1 MLRQYWLSLS
11 LAVAAAAHVA
21 TATPAAAQTKLPTA
35 KAAND
40 FALMM
45 ADYGNKLGLFKKQ
58 GLDVEVTLITQAKMV
73 QAVVA
78 GSIDVALASG
88 ATLAFATKGAPLKGV
103 AVISGPPSILV
114 LIVRTDSPI
123 KRIDELRNRTVAV
136 SNIGSL
142 TDWAVS
148 QIALHQNWALS
159 DIKRVSVGN
168 TPARVAVVKTG
179 AADAAVIDIAAA
191 LDLQERGE
199 ARILVRFGELI
210 SKFQNQVVYASD
222 KTIATKPDAIR
233 GFLRAWLATL
243 DYAKTHKAET
253 VAFAQQTLGVRPS
266 VADKVY
272 DELMRSNFFSYTG
285 RFDQEALKRM
295 SKSFVELKLL
305 DHEVDLS
312 QYVTEKFLPAPA
324 H

>member
-1 MLRQYWLSLS
+1 M
-11 LAVAAAAHVA
+11 
-21 TATPAAAQTKLPTA
+21 
-35 KAAND
+35 
-40 FALMM
+40 
-45 ADYGNKLGLFKKQ
+45 
-58 GLDVEVTLITQAKMV
+58 
-73 QAVVA
+73 
-78 GSIDVALASG
+78 
-88 ATLAFATKGAPLKGV
+88 
-103 AVISGPPSILV
+103 
-114 LIVRTDSPI
+114 
-123 KRIDELRNRTVAV
+123 
-136 SNIGSL
+136 
-142 TDWAVS
+142 
-148 QIALHQNWALS
+148 S

-210 SKFQNQVVYASD
+210 DKFQNQVVYASD
-222 KTIATKPDAIR
+222 KTIAEKPDAVR

-243 DYAKTHKAET
+243 DYAKTHKPET
-253 VAFAQQTLGVRPS
+253 VAFAQQTLGVKPS

-272 DELMRSNFFSYTG
+272 DELMLSKFFSYTG
-285 RFDQEALKRM
+285 RFDPEALKRM

-312 QYVTEKFLPAPA
+312 QYVTDKFLPA